1 MLPRLRAL
9 WPEMTDEHWMSLA
22 LAEAERARGEAEVPV
37 GAVVVLAGDLLAT
50 GRNRRER
57 DQDPLAH
64 AEVLALREAASKVG
78 SWRLIGCTMYVTLE
92 PCAMCAGLIVNARLG
107 RLVYGCDDPKAG
119 ACHSLYQITD
129 DSRLNHRCTVVAGVL
144 TERCS
149 ALLSDFFANK
159 RRLGKR

>member
-9 WPEMTDEHWMSLA
+9 WPEMTDEYWMSLA

-37 GAVVVLAGDLLAT
+37 GAVVVLADELVAT

-64 AEVLALREAASKVG
+64 AEVLALREAASKIG

-92 PCAMCAGLIVNARLG
+92 PCAMCAGAIVLSRIP
-107 RLVYGCDDPKAG
+107 RVVYGTTDPKAG
-119 ACHSLYQITD
+119 AAGSVLD
-129 DSRLNHRCTVVAGVL
+129 VLAEPRLNHRPRVDGGVL
-144 TERCS
+144 GEACAEILRE
-149 ALLSDFFANK
+149 FFAE
-159 RRLGKR
+159 RR